1 MKNHPF
7 HSSFCGCQAV
17 NSTAS
22 QTRRGFLT
30 ALGSVGSLG
39 TLGTL
44 DALGTLS
51 SVGGL
56 SAGAGLGLLGA
67 TSSKTAFAQ
76 NLPKPHRIDVHHHI
90 CPPEWVSALKKSHLD
105 SPPVNNWTPQ
115 RSLDDMD
122 KAGIATS
129 MTSPTLPAVGFLPAD
144 EAARVAR
151 ASNEYAR
158 RLADQ
163 YPGRFGVFA
172 LLPMPHV
179 DETLKEIEYAFD
191 VLKADGVAFM
201 TSYADKYLGDKAFA
215 PVMDE
220 LHRRRAT
227 AYTHPNDPACC
238 LNLKSSVPPVII
250 EYGTD
255 TTRTV
260 ASLIF
265 SGTSARCKDINFIFS
280 HGGGTLSS
288 VTERFTVQ
296 VVSFPDFKQRGFTGE
311 SVMKEIK
318 RFYYDTAQC
327 SNPIAM
333 ASITKMVDVSQI
345 VFGTDYPYRTG
356 EDHVKG
362 LSALFN
368 AVDLKAI
375 ERENALRILPAH
387 WRA

>member
-1 MKNHPF
+1 MTH
-7 HSSFCGCQAV
+7 
-17 NSTAS
+17 NSLYTSLCKCCPADPKGTS
-22 QTRRGFLT
+22 TRRGFLST
-30 ALGSVGSLG
+30 MGSLGSLG

-44 DALGTLS
+44 GTL
-51 SVGGL
+51 GML
-56 SAGAGLGLLGA
+56 DSATAQ
-67 TSSKTAFAQ
+67 TSA
-76 NLPKPHRIDVHHHI
+76 KPHRIDVHHHLS
-90 CPPEWVSALKKSHLD
+90 PPEWVSSLKKSNLD
-105 SPPVNNWTPQ
+105 SPPVNDWTPQ

-122 KAGIATS
+122 KAGIATA
-129 MTSPTLPAVGFLPAD
+129 MTSPTLPAVGFLAAA

-158 RLADQ
+158 KLADQ

-179 DETLKEIEYAFD
+179 DETLKEIAYAFD

-215 PVMDE
+215 PIMDE
-220 LHRRRAT
+220 LNRRKAT
-227 AYTHPNDPACC
+227 AYTHPNDPTCC
-238 LNLKSSVPPVII
+238 VNLNTGVPPVII

-255 TTRTV
+255 TTRTI

-296 VVSFPDFKQRGFTGE
+296 IVSYPAYKQRGFTGE
-311 SVMKEIK
+311 SVMNEIK

-327 SNPIAM
+327 ANPIAM

-356 EDHVKG
+356 IDHVKG
-362 LSALFN
+362 LSSIFN
-368 AVDLKAI
+368 AKDLKAI
-375 ERENALRILPAH
+375 DRDNALRILPAS
-387 WRA
+387 WRT